1 MNAPAD
7 YIRAYM
13 TERPVDPSKAALVIV
28 DMQNATGSRQGALA
42 RKLQAEGSP
51 VGDYRFDRIERLVL
65 PHTLRLRE
73 HFHGLQRPVLHVT
86 IGAALPDASDAP
98 VHMRKLFVEF
108 NNHLGSREHEIV
120 DELKPLS
127 GEHVLRKTTIGAF
140 ASTNI
145 DSLLRAL
152 GAEQLWMCGVSTNMC
167 VETTAREA
175 ADRGYLVTLVE
186 DACGTTHEDLHQV
199 TMRNFQRLFGRVR
212 LSGLRLGADLEFVY
226 RPVKAGPVNY
236 SSHHDF
242 VLADAAN
249 FEAGCRA
256 QDEGFA
262 AVCID
267 TMSDSGVAALRSVL
281 DIPVFGPGRVSMLT
295 ALMLGDRFS
304 ILTMASRW
312 KPLYKKAL
320 DELGLHHKCAS
331 VRAIEVP
338 PDNQALLS
346 GKEEEVFPLLEAAG
360 RKAIEQ
366 DGAEVLILG
375 STTMHQA
382 HAWLQQ
388 RLPVPIVNPGP
399 VSYQI
404 AQAMLGAG
412 LTHSRVGY
420 PRPLHPRLDMLEAM
434 LAAGQASSRAGG

>member
-1 MNAPAD
+1 VSQIINPQASPGTPGAGSSTAGGA
-7 YIRAYM
+7 RA
-13 TERPVDPSKAALVIV
+13 RRILVIV
-28 DMQNATGSRQGALA
+28 PFPMSADNLLLRQAQTQGMAF
-42 RKLQAEGSP
+42 GP
-51 VGDYRFDRIERLVL
+51 G
-65 PHTLRLRE
+65 
-73 HFHGLQRPVLHVT
+73 
-86 IGAALPDASDAP
+86 
-98 VHMRKLFVEF
+98 VEF
-108 NNHLGSREHEIV
+108 V
-120 DELKPLS
+120 
-127 GEHVLRKTTIGAF
+127 F
-140 ASTNI
+140 
-145 DSLLRAL
+145 
-152 GAEQLWMCGVSTNMC
+152 
-167 VETTAREA
+167 
-175 ADRGYLVTLVE
+175 
-186 DACGTTHEDLHQV
+186 
-199 TMRNFQRLFGRVR
+199 
-212 LSGLRLGADLEFVY
+212 

-242 VLADAAN
+242 VLADVAN

-256 QDEGFA
+256 QAEGFD

-346 GKEEEVFPLLEAAG
+346 GKEDEVFPLLEAAG
-360 RKAIEQ
+360 RKAVEH

-382 HAWLQQ
+382 HAWLAT
-388 RLPVPIVNPGP
+388 RLPVPVINPGP
-399 VSYQI
+399 LSYQI
-404 AQAMLGAG
+404 ALALPGAG
-412 LTHSRVGY
+412 LTHSRAGY
-420 PRPLHPRLDMLEAM
+420 PKPMHPKLDMLEAM
-434 LAAGQASSRAGG
+434 LAAGRDAGLKPSSPAP